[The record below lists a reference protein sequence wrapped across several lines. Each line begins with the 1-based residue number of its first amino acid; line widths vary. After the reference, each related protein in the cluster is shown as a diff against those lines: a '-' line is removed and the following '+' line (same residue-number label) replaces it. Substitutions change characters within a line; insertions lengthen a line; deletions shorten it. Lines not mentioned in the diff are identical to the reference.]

1 MSHPIARIAIVLAL
15 FVVIGCAARPTAP
28 DADLDPDAVYRW
40 GASRTY
46 LEDHYG
52 PGHLIYCRELVPAD
66 DFAAATI
73 RALVAT
79 GKPRPSSYEVFTRR
93 GSSDGASYQ
102 DYVFFDD
109 NHTVTY
115 VARRRD

>member
-1 MSHPIARIAIVLAL
+1 MRHPIAPPAVVLAL
-15 FVVIGCAARPTAP
+15 LLLTGCANSNHSP
-28 DADLDPDAVYRW
+28 DLDPDAVYPW
-40 GASRTY
+40 GATRAY

-52 PGHLIYCRELVPAD
+52 PGHLIYCRELVPTD

-79 GKPRPSSYEVFTRR
+79 GKPRPSSYEVFNRR
-93 GSSDGASYQ
+93 GPSDGALVR

-109 NHTVTY
+109 NHAVTY